1 MSETTIVQ
9 LIITVGGIIAAWL
22 AMRAQIRKDDR
33 EAERGLSI
41 VRGEAER
48 AVYIRLKEELE
59 GASARANGL
68 QSALDSLR
76 NEHYRLRSETIEERL
91 KFQNR
96 LDELSD
102 RVTELEHEN
111 LQLKEEN
118 ALLRKKL
125 EGDG

>member
-41 VRGEAER
+41 VRGEAEQ

-91 KFQNR
+91 KMQNR